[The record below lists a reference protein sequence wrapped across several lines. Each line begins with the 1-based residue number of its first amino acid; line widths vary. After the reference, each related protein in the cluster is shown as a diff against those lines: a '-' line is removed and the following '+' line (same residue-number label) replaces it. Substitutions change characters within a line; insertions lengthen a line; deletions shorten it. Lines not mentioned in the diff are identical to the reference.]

1 MPITHAVHLAV
12 IFFSR
17 ASSPHK
23 LPILLLHP
31 TYQVQCDF
39 PERESKLCA
48 QGVFATDREGAR
60 WLRSKRPR
68 NGNAITPT
76 LTRGTRISG
85 RLTLVPPL
93 AGWSFL
99 KWCIGCIACSP
110 RLLQIAVTL
119 TSVTSLD
126 LKGHTV
132 GGLSA
137 ECLYAKISRTNYT

>member
-1 MPITHAVHLAV
+1 MPAVHTSCQ
-12 IFFSR
+12 FSISTLLIR
-17 ASSPHK
+17 CSMAS
-23 LPILLLHP
+23 
-31 TYQVQCDF
+31 Q
-39 PERESKLCA
+39 RESKLCT
-48 QGVFATDREGAR
+48 QGVFATDREGAC

-68 NGNAITPT
+68 NGSAINPR
-76 LTRGTRISG
+76 LTRETRISG

-99 KWCIGCIACSP
+99 KWCIGYIACSP
-110 RLLQIAVTL
+110 PLLQVAVVL

-132 GGLSA
+132 SGLSA